1 LEVGKLKCECCNA
14 RLLGSIHKL
23 LCGLAVGTVSASR
36 AGFAVGKTGSGLK
49 ADHVAAINRRP
60 INGPRGTEVA
70 LVKFIPSA
78 MSFFK
83 ITSP

>member
-1 LEVGKLKCECCNA
+1 MQYLPVRVVSGVGKA
-14 RLLGSIHKL
+14 GSD
-23 LCGLAVGTVSASR
+23 
-36 AGFAVGKTGSGLK
+36 LK

-70 LVKFIPSA
+70 LVKFIPTA
-78 MSFFK
+78 MPFFFFL